1 MENKDIRWIQRF
13 QNYRK
18 ALASLSEA
26 VEIDIELMSHLEKA
40 GLIQMFEMTYELA
53 WKTLQDFLRERGNP
67 DIAGGPA
74 VIIAKA
80 LEEGYI
86 KDEDGWMELKKSR
99 EMTSH
104 TYDEEAANEIAINII
119 EEYHGLFIQLETRL
133 QLEKISQEKL
143 G

>member
-26 VEIDIELMSHLEKA
+26 VEIDVDLLSHLEKA

-53 WKTLQDFLRERGNP
+53 WKTLQDLLRDRGNP
-67 DIAGGPA
+67 DIAGGPS
-74 VIIAKA
+74 VIFAKA
-80 LEEGYI
+80 FEEGYI

-104 TYDEEAANEIAINII
+104 TYNEEAANEIAKNII

-133 QLEKISQEKL
+133 QLEKITHEKQ